1 MTSPTTVSGPA
12 APNKHPDQHALLRVA
27 AQERALRSAALQI
40 FTQTDEEALYKAAL
54 DIVSTLVQVDVVA
67 LFLTT
72 NDERAPTCRAMLRH
86 GATRL
91 LPANE
96 APVDALAADA
106 LHQRTTIRRGSWAS
120 PGGDQC
126 RSAIAIP
133 LAAQGT
139 GVGALIAARRARDEF
154 RDDHIALL
162 VATAQLLA
170 PALFRLREDQRR
182 NEFLSMA
189 SHEMRTPLSALQ
201 GFTEIMLSREV
212 PPKDQRSWLNM
223 MNQETVRLGALI
235 EELLDL
241 TRSRS
246 SQVQLKPALIQMAD
260 VISRVVRLLDGD
272 GRRIQLVMERTP
284 TVLAD
289 ADKLTQ
295 VVTNLLRNACDY
307 SPADRPVEVEIA
319 HHCLAQQHLPSTT
332 MNGNASMG
340 VVRDCRPT
348 VSVAVRDE
356 GAGMTAAELS
366 RACQP
371 FFRTEASQE
380 LAPAGSGLGL
390 AIAKAIIERHQ
401 GHFWAHSQPGAGSAF
416 GFCLP
421 AQASP
426 PAEGAN

>member
-12 APNKHPDQHALLRVA
+12 ALSKPTDHALLRVA

-40 FTQTDEEALYKAAL
+40 FTQTNESALYKAAL
-54 DIVSTLVQVDVVA
+54 EIIPTLVQVDVVA

-72 NDERAPTCRAMLRH
+72 NDERSPTCRAMRRH
-86 GATRL
+86 GATQL
-91 LPANE
+91 LPSNH
-96 APVDALAADA
+96 APVDALAAEA
-106 LHQRTTIRRGSWAS
+106 LQQRTAVRRSSWVS
-120 PGGDQC
+120 PDGERF
-126 RSAIAIP
+126 RSALAVP
-133 LAAQGT
+133 LEAQGA
-139 GVGALIAARRARDEF
+139 GVGALVVARQARNEF
-154 RDDHIALL
+154 RDDHVRLL
-162 VATAQLLA
+162 SVTAQLLA
-170 PALFRLREDQRR
+170 PALVRLQEEEWR

-189 SHEMRTPLSALQ
+189 SHELRTPLSALQ

-212 PPKDQRSWLNM
+212 PPNDQRSWLNM
-223 MNQETVRLGALI
+223 INQETVRLAALI

-241 TRSRS
+241 TRNRS
-246 SQVQLKPALIQMAD
+246 SQVELKPALIQMAD
-260 VISRVVRLLDGD
+260 VISRVVRLLDSD

-289 ADKLTQ
+289 ADKLEQ

-307 SPADRPVEVEIA
+307 SPAARPVEVEIA
-319 HHCLAQQHLPSTT
+319 HRCLAQQYHASRKS
-332 MNGNASMG
+332 NGHARIG
-340 VVRDCRPT
+340 VAPDCRPT
-348 VSVAVRDE
+348 VSVGVRDE
-356 GAGMTAAELS
+356 GAGMTAEELS

-421 AQASP
+421 AQA
-426 PAEGAN
+426 EGAN